1 MCRATIQPRH
11 RRPRGMT
18 LFEVSIVVI
27 VLGILMSLTVP
38 SFTRVT
44 EQNHLDASVQYLRS
58 VWSAQRVYWLE
69 NRTFT
74 DDLSTLNGLGLI
86 DPKIA
91 GGDDGYFLYAIGNV
105 SDDSFTVTAIRNGS
119 SVWSG
124 TLTITQDG
132 EVTGFVSRSGGSV
145 LTPRDI

>member
-69 NRTFT
+69 HRTFADSMT
-74 DDLSTLNGLGLI
+74 SLDALGLI
-86 DPKIA
+86 DAKLAI
-91 GGDDGYFLYAIGNV
+91 GNDGYFTYQLSNV
-105 SDDSFTVTAIRNGS
+105 ADDTFTVTATRNGS
-119 SVWSG
+119 DVWTG

-132 EVTGFVSRSGGSV
+132 EVTGFVHHGGTV
-145 LTPRDI
+145 LTPPDF